1 LRVEVVLDRQAE
13 RNNVTHNLRAD
24 TITILGHG
32 GDEIEAYLAIPTDAQ
47 AVGSMVVI
55 HHMPGYDEGTKE
67 IARKFAAN
75 GYAALVPNLYYRE
88 APGASPDDAAAT
100 VRNAGGVP
108 DERLVGDVEG
118 AMNHLKALDFTN
130 GQVGVIGYCSGGRQ
144 SFLSGCRLPLN
155 AVIDCYG
162 AFVAVGRDEPPM
174 IVKPV
179 IDEAGNLS
187 APLLGLF
194 GADDTFPSPE
204 QNEALAE
211 ALKAAGK
218 DFTFRTFDGAGHAFF
233 ASDRPSYRPE
243 AAVEGWEDIF
253 TFLARTIA

>member
-1 LRVEVVLDRQAE
+1 
-13 RNNVTHNLRAD
+13 
-24 TITILGHG
+24 
-32 GDEIEAYLAIPTDAQ
+32 
-47 AVGSMVVI
+47 M
-55 HHMPGYDEGTKE
+55 
-67 IARKFAAN
+67 
-75 GYAALVPNLYYRE
+75 
-88 APGASPDDAAAT
+88 
-100 VRNAGGVP
+100 
-108 DERLVGDVEG
+108 
-118 AMNHLKALDFTN
+118 
-130 GQVGVIGYCSGGRQ
+130 
-144 SFLSGCRLPLN
+144 
-155 AVIDCYG
+155 
-162 AFVAVGRDEPPM
+162 
-174 IVKPV
+174 KPV

>member
-1 LRVEVVLDRQAE
+1 M
-13 RNNVTHNLRAD
+13 THNLRAD

-194 GADDTFPSPE
+194 GNEDRSPTPE
-204 QNEALAE
+204 QVDLHEAE
-211 ALKAAGK
+211 LKKHGK
-218 DFTFRTFDGAGHAFF
+218 SYEFHRYDGAGHGFF
-233 ASDRPSYRPE
+233 YWHRPLYRPE
-243 AAVEGWEDIF
+243 QAMDGWSKVF
-253 TFLARTIA
+253 AFFGKHLAK